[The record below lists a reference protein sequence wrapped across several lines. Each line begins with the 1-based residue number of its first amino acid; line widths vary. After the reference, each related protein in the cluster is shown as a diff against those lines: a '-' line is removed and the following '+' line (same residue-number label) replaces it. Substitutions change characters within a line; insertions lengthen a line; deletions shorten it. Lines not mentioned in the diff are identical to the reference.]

1 MKRIVLSAI
10 LAVSTVCVAY
20 GFSRHVS
27 RQENNVYIN
36 TKSDLGHGIAVIG
49 PSDPSFDEKLAA
61 ITSGDED
68 LRQLVEVAKP
78 FSLFIKNESGRD
90 IVGCS
95 IKWEFMKTD
104 GTVVPLGN
112 SYSTPGVLMGMKPVD
127 PSLAN
132 KTSLV
137 GVNSAVF
144 LSYDPLV
151 KQYVDVALNNP
162 VGTASLNQKSREFMR
177 GYVAQLRQQQEKLTQ
192 SVTNI
197 TVSIDGAVFDDG
209 LFVGPD
215 SNMLFT
221 HLQALID
228 AQRDLSQSVDRD
240 LKQKKKSGE
249 ILDKVEGMSKK
260 PRAENK
266 PEPLREDYYAQTYDE
281 SLHLYA
287 DELLR
292 VKNSRG
298 SDAAVQHARGL
309 LSKPWPKLRKE

>member
-1 MKRIVLSAI
+1 MKRIVLSVM

-20 GFSRHVS
+20 GFSRHVG
-27 RQENNVYIN
+27 RRENHVYISI
-36 TKSDLGHGIAVIG
+36 KSDLGHGIAVIG
-49 PSDPSFDEKLAA
+49 PSDPSFDERLAA

-68 LRQLVEVAKP
+68 LRQLVEAAKP
-78 FSLFIKNESGRD
+78 FSLFIKNDSGKD

-95 IKWEFMKTD
+95 IKWEFTKTD

-127 PSLAN
+127 PSLVN

-137 GVNSAVF
+137 GVNSAAF

-162 VGTASLNQKSREFMR
+162 GGTASLNQKSREFMR
-177 GYVAQLRQQQEKLTQ
+177 SYVAQLRQQQEKLTQ

-197 TVSIDGAVFDDG
+197 TVSMDGAVFDDG

-215 SNMLFT
+215 GNMFFT
-221 HLQALID
+221 HLQARVN
-228 AQRDLSQSVDRD
+228 AQREISQSVDRD
-240 LKQKKKSGE
+240 LKQNKRSAE
-249 ILDKVEGMSKK
+249 ILDRVEGISKK
-260 PRAENK
+260 PRAANK
-266 PEPLREDYYAQTYDE
+266 PGPSREDYYAQTYDE

-292 VKNSRG
+292 VKNSKG
-298 SDAAVQHARGL
+298 SDAAAQYAQDL
-309 LSKPWPKLRKE
+309 LGKPWPKLRKE